1 MKVETGK
8 SYGSP
13 GRLQPSTPPPPKKFF
28 WAYPSPW
35 RFCRRLARLAARP
48 AAPSLVVDVW
58 GSYLNFLWNFTPT
71 LEDPVDGWDGWMMA
85 GLSAS
90 RRNFFEKHVLLYESF
105 TNQDIT
111 LKFGQLVLWTIS
123 IKCGLL
129 LHDGFLP
136 LRGRKMSRK
145 VTTFWSRAKNVVKVS
160 LDGGQ
165 FFQTF

>member
-1 MKVETGK
+1 MEPKLKGDRDNTFTMCHTHTC
-8 SYGSP
+8 
-13 GRLQPSTPPPPKKFF
+13 RLDVYSHLHPPPKKFF
-28 WAYPSPW
+28 WAYLSPW

-71 LEDPVDGWDGWMMA
+71 LEDPVDGWDGWMTA

-90 RRNFFEKHVLLYESF
+90 RRNFFEKHVLLYKSL

-136 LRGRKMSRK
+136 LRGRKMHRK
-145 VTTFWSRAKNVVKVS
+145 RRHFPMHFW
-160 LDGGQ
+160 
-165 FFQTF
+165 TP

>member
-1 MKVETGK
+1 MNYELRAFFWFVRHCLAYVSFT
-8 SYGSP
+8 
-13 GRLQPSTPPPPKKFF
+13 RLQPSTPPPKKFF

-58 GSYLNFLWNFTPT
+58 GSYLNFSWNFTPT
-71 LEDPVDGWDGWMMA
+71 LEDPVDGWDGWMTA

-90 RRNFFEKHVLLYESF
+90 RRNFFEKHVLPYKSL

-111 LKFGQLVLWTIS
+111 LRFGQLVLWTIS

-136 LRGRKMSRK
+136 LRGRKMHRK
-145 VTTFWSRAKNVVKVS
+145 VTSFPMHFSTP
-160 LDGGQ
+160 
-165 FFQTF
+165 